1 MLSQR
6 GGAEITR
13 FTGVNALIGHL
24 MLHNIKLFNYE
35 LFALWTMRNALEYP
49 LSDSGGAQKKV
60 KGQREQSL
68 CSIPAAVALVE
79 VVGEL
84 MYSWDHE
91 FEHSALMAPGSGGPL
106 WSGKHGFCR
115 ERWNLWR
122 RRFIELSCDDGLEGK
137 YRDGTRKA
145 AHVMSAIEQKM
156 RFPE

>member
-49 LSDSGGAQKKV
+49 LADSGVASRKV

-79 VVGEL
+79 IVGEL

-115 ERWNLWR
+115 ER
-122 RRFIELSCDDGLEGK
+122 
-137 YRDGTRKA
+137 
-145 AHVMSAIEQKM
+145 
-156 RFPE
+156 

>member
-49 LSDSGGAQKKV
+49 LADSGVASRKV

-79 VVGEL
+79 IVGEL

-115 ERWNLWR
+115 ERWDLWR
-122 RRFIELSCDDGLEGK
+122 RRLVELSNYDKLEGR
-137 YRDGTRKA
+137 YREETRKA
-145 AHVMSAIEQKM
+145 ADVMSAIE
-156 RFPE
+156 RN